1 MTPALVFGFL
11 WVLLGAVTA
20 MLPLRHQKWPG
31 VPLLLSAPVLIY
43 LIGRD
48 YGWWVVLICL
58 LAFGSMMRNPL
69 IYLWKRARGEKVEL
83 PPELRQKP
91 RS

>member
-1 MTPALVFGFL
+1 V
-11 WVLLGAVTA
+11 
-20 MLPLRHQKWPG
+20 
-31 VPLLLSAPVLIY
+31 
-43 LIGRD
+43 
-48 YGWWVVLICL
+48 ICL

-91 RS
+91 KS